1 MSLKV
6 MCAGCSA
13 EERERAESDVRRA
26 LGARAAGS
34 ETWIVSVINLQSR
47 WSVTLD
53 GPGIRALNCT
63 APPGRLAE
71 AIQEALQVRT
81 GAPPAAAAPSAA
93 AAPAASPAAPA
104 PSPGLHRAGREP
116 DAPLAGRAS
125 PATATAT
132 PAPGRAVPAPSRSPA
147 PAAPAPPRSALPPTP
162 AAGNSAPAGARSA
175 VSPAGGPRLD
185 RHECAQ
191 CHQRFAVI
199 FEAMAGEPEH
209 MSPVACPHCWH
220 MNHVLVGETAAD
232 TSDYRA
238 EKD

>member
-6 MCAGCSA
+6 MCAGCSV

-26 LGARAAGS
+26 LGARAAGG

-71 AIQEALQVRT
+71 AIQDALQARI
-81 GAPPAAAAPSAA
+81 GAPPTA

-104 PSPGLHRAGREP
+104 AAAAPVVRPAATPPARPAVAAAAPVRSPV
-116 DAPLAGRAS
+116 
-125 PATATAT
+125 PATT
-132 PAPGRAVPAPSRSPA
+132 
-147 PAAPAPPRSALPPTP
+147 APAPPRSAPAPTP
-162 AAGNSAPAGARSA
+162 ANTAPAVARSA
-175 VSPAGGPRLD
+175 ISPASGPRRD
-185 RHECAQ
+185 RHECVQ
-191 CHQRFAVI
+191 CHQRFAVA
-199 FEAMAGEPEH
+199 FEAIAREPEH
-209 MSPVACPHCWH
+209 MAPVACPHCWH
-220 MNHVLVGETAAD
+220 VNHVLVGETAAD

>member
-6 MCAGCSA
+6 MCAGCSV

-26 LGARAAGS
+26 LGARAAGG

-71 AIQEALQVRT
+71 AIQEALQGRT
-81 GAPPAAAAPSAA
+81 GAPPAAATPSRAASPPTRAP
-93 AAPAASPAAPA
+93 APAA
-104 PSPGLHRAGREP
+104 
-116 DAPLAGRAS
+116 
-125 PATATAT
+125 
-132 PAPGRAVPAPSRSPA
+132 
-147 PAAPAPPRSALPPTP
+147 AAPAPPRPASPPTP
-162 AAGNSAPAGARSA
+162 APSSTPSAGNSGTAGARS
-175 VSPAGGPRLD
+175 VLSPASGPRRD
-185 RHECAQ
+185 GHECAQ
-191 CHQRFAVI
+191 CHQRFAVT
-199 FEAMAGEPEH
+199 FEAISGEIEH
-209 MSPVACPHCWH
+209 LTPVACPHCWH
-220 MNHVLVGETAAD
+220 MNRVLVGETAAD

>member
-26 LGARAAGS
+26 LGARAAGG

-71 AIQEALQVRT
+71 AIQEALQARI
-81 GAPPAAAAPSAA
+81 GASPAEAPPAVAPAPSRPAAAPAAAAP
-93 AAPAASPAAPA
+93 
-104 PSPGLHRAGREP
+104 GRAGSSPTR
-116 DAPLAGRAS
+116 S
-125 PATATAT
+125 PATAATA
-132 PAPGRAVPAPSRSPA
+132 PARSTSSPSPA
-147 PAAPAPPRSALPPTP
+147 S
-162 AAGNSAPAGARSA
+162 SSPAGARSSI
-175 VSPAGGPRLD
+175 SPASGTRRE
-185 RHECAQ
+185 RHECVQ
-191 CHQRFAVI
+191 CHQSFRVSFDAI
-199 FEAMAGEPEH
+199 AGEPEH
-209 MSPVACPHCWH
+209 MTPVACPHCWH
-220 MNHVLVGETAAD
+220 TNQVMVGETAAD
-232 TSDYRA
+232 TNDYRA